1 MRASIVASGL
11 AAVLAVAGCSRQE
24 SAWHDARRENSAAA
38 YEEYLARHPAGSHAA
53 EAREA
58 LAAMRE
64 AGDWARAVRLGTP
77 EAWQRYLAGWPG
89 GRHVEEAR
97 RLLVE
102 FIPPAPPPAPAPAPA
117 TAGPVNVFEVQLGAW
132 SDEALAGAGLA
143 RVVDA
148 HGHLLVGLATRI
160 VPPGP
165 GSDRLWRLRSGPLEE
180 AAARTLCA
188 RLRSAGADCV
198 PARAMSAGDAPP

>member
-24 SAWHDARRENSAAA
+24 SAWQGARRENSAAA
-38 YEEYLARHPAGSHAA
+38 YEDYLARHPSGLHAG

-58 LAAMRE
+58 LAEIRE
-64 AGDWARAVRLGTP
+64 AGDWARAERLGTP
-77 EAWQRYLAGWPG
+77 EAWQRYLGVWPA

-102 FIPPAPPPAPAPAPA
+102 FIPPAPPPPPAAVEPAA
-117 TAGPVNVFEVQLGAW
+117 RFEVQLGAW
-132 SDEALAGAGLA
+132 SDEALAGAGLG
-143 RVVDA
+143 RVVDS
-148 HGHLLVGLATRI
+148 HGHLLVGLATRV
-160 VPPGP
+160 VPPGT

-180 AAARTLCA
+180 AAARELCL

-198 PARAMSAGDAPP
+198 PARALSAGDAPP